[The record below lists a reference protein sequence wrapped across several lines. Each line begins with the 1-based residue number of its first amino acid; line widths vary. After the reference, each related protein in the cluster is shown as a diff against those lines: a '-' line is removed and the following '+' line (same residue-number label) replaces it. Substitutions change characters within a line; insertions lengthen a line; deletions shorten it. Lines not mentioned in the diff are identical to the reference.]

1 MVYERVNERGF
12 QHARL
17 YFLDSSP
24 VEVMDQFDRLR
35 QWLTSGVEIKVSRKV
50 EARLIKDEK
59 GRAWFVKRYH
69 SRSLLRLALSMLGR
83 NRAQR
88 VFALSC
94 RLLRAGVMVPPPSAY
109 MVSRQGG
116 QLNSLFIC
124 EGLETGKD
132 LRNHYFDDRFES
144 LGGAHKVMEEAAE
157 LAARLHSNGYV
168 HYDLKW
174 ANFMVD
180 NNGSFYLIDLDGTR
194 RPRFATFR
202 KSCRDVARFL
212 VNARE
217 FGLPESDIRYWLS
230 CYAMKRG
237 VSIAKIEKKMTPYYR
252 KFVRRH
258 RKKYNVTI

>member
-1 MVYERVNERGF
+1 MVYERVKERGF

-24 VEVMDQFDRLR
+24 VDAMDQFDRLR

-59 GRAWFVKRYH
+59 GGLWFVKRYH

-83 NRAQR
+83 NRARR
-88 VFALSC
+88 VFALSF
-94 RLLRAGVMVPPPSAY
+94 RLLRAGVMVPSPSAY
-109 MVSRQGG
+109 LVSRQGG
-116 QLNSLFIC
+116 QVNSWFIC

-144 LGGAHKVMEEAAE
+144 LGGAHEVMKKAAQM
-157 LAARLHSNGYV
+157 AARLHSSGFV

-180 NNGSFYLIDLDGTR
+180 NNGVFYLIDLDGTR
-194 RPRFATFR
+194 RPWLATFR

-217 FGLPESDIRYWLS
+217 FGLPEDDLRYWLS
-230 CYAMKRG
+230 CYATGRG
-237 VSIAKIEKKMTPYYR
+237 IAIAEIEKGMAPYYR